1 MPLNFDTALGVH
13 ERALYTRSQR
23 TEVLGANLANVDTP
37 GYQARDIDFREAMS
51 QAAQSQNLS
60 VSRTCSNHIQPDGGA
75 AALEA
80 QLKYRVPHQPSLDGN
95 TVELHVEQ
103 AQFADNAVR
112 YQATLTFLGSK
123 FSGLKNAITGGR

>member
-1 MPLNFDTALGVH
+1 MVPSYNGTFNRWLCT
-13 ERALYTRSQR
+13 
-23 TEVLGANLANVDTP
+23 LA
-37 GYQARDIDFREAMS
+37 ASCWLI
-51 QAAQSQNLS
+51 
-60 VSRTCSNHIQPDGGA
+60 SRGSNPAPVNESGPDGGA

-95 TVELHVEQ
+95 TVELHIEQ

-112 YQATLTFLGSK
+112 DQATLTFLGSK